1 MGAPTAG
8 LDRWGQAGGSG
19 RPHAPAYIACPSHTA
34 LRARRERRARTAAR
48 GAEERGRGGMW
59 TVPCYMPLGGIADK
73 RAGGRR
79 ERYLCEFSGRT
90 GRALAGLSSS
100 GSSRAVEAL
109 LLRRPRPSGYRRTHT
124 RPPTSTANIRCLSSP
139 PHHSLPALP
148 LHRASALLCRVL
160 AARPSRAVPPL
171 PLIGLPPRSR
181 IARAFSSPSAQN
193 QTPPSAPIIGLSPNP
208 HTKYPQLPAQPSLH
222 AHSWTTRQ
230 PSSAR
235 QQSHS
240 APQAAESAPYQAQ
253 RVPSAQRAVAD
264 PVARSSP
271 NTPVAS
277 LGRLHLPC
285 RGCAHT
291 CSPL

>member
-100 GSSRAVEAL
+100 GSLARSRGAL
-109 LLRRPRPSGYRRTHT
+109 AAASQALWLSPHPHPSTNLH
-124 RPPTSTANIRCLSSP
+124 CQ
-139 PHHSLPALP
+139 HSLPLLTTTPFSARPPAAPRLGSALP
-148 LHRASALLCRVL
+148 CA
-160 AARPSRAVPPL
+160 
-171 PLIGLPPRSR
+171 
-181 IARAFSSPSAQN
+181 
-193 QTPPSAPIIGLSPNP
+193 
-208 HTKYPQLPAQPSLH
+208 
-222 AHSWTTRQ
+222 
-230 PSSAR
+230 
-235 QQSHS
+235 
-240 APQAAESAPYQAQ
+240 
-253 RVPSAQRAVAD
+253 
-264 PVARSSP
+264 
-271 NTPVAS
+271 
-277 LGRLHLPC
+277 
-285 RGCAHT
+285 GCAPVSRCAT
-291 CSPL
+291 TAADWPAPP

>member
-1 MGAPTAG
+1 M
-8 LDRWGQAGGSG
+8 
-19 RPHAPAYIACPSHTA
+19 
-34 LRARRERRARTAAR
+34 
-48 GAEERGRGGMW
+48 
-59 TVPCYMPLGGIADK
+59 
-73 RAGGRR
+73 
-79 ERYLCEFSGRT
+79 
-90 GRALAGLSSS
+90 
-100 GSSRAVEAL
+100 
-109 LLRRPRPSGYRRTHT
+109 LRRPRPSGYRRTHT

-240 APQAAESAPYQAQ
+240 APPGRRVCPISGPACPQCSARRRGSRCSLQSQHACRISRTAA
-253 RVPSAQRAVAD
+253 
-264 PVARSSP
+264 
-271 NTPVAS
+271 
-277 LGRLHLPC
+277 
-285 RGCAHT
+285 
-291 CSPL
+291 SPLPRLRAHLQPSLNPSPCVCLCNAPISRLFACDSVLPPAPAKS